1 MPYLGNVE
9 LSIASPL
16 VQLDSVPYSSDQST
30 MALMDSVPYSSD
42 QATMALMNMNE
53 VIFSQNPT
61 CSVYA
66 NKVTNYISFA
76 ATQTSSH

>member
-16 VQLDSVPYSSDQST
+16 VRLDSVPYSSDQEN
-30 MALMDSVPYSSD
+30 
-42 QATMALMNMNE
+42 MALMNMNE

-61 CSVYA
+61 C
-66 NKVTNYISFA
+66 
-76 ATQTSSH
+76 